1 MPRHSLLLAAGLAL
15 LLTAP
20 LDTASAQRRRSSAA
34 ASKRTPSRKP
44 STKASAS
51 KSTLPAPNIVIFLSD
66 DLGIGE
72 IGPWG
77 QKELLTPH
85 IDQLARDGMKLTE
98 MRSSAA
104 VCGPARCS
112 LMTGYHNGHC
122 RLDDNDNDYLRT
134 ADLTLPER
142 LKARGYVSGLFGKW
156 GLSWD
161 SQPESWPN
169 AQGFDAFFGYRDQLH
184 AHNYYPEYLLDNTD
198 SVKTGNV
205 VAKPGP
211 MGTGR
216 ATTRVAYAPDL
227 VGKKAFAFVRANA
240 KKPFFLYWATNLPH
254 INNEGAR
261 GYDDGGYETTDLG
274 PYAGKPWPMAKK
286 SYAAQVRRLDQD
298 LGHLRAL
305 LDSLGIAEKTL
316 ILFLSDNGAT
326 MLKSADDG
334 STNFIGRWFNGTLNY
349 RGFKGDLYDGGLRV
363 PGIVAWPG
371 HVKPN
376 TTSAVRADFTDVH
389 ATVVAVAGLKEPE
402 GIDGRSL
409 LPAFEGKGAVK
420 ERDYFV
426 WFSPDRN
433 QSAVLLGGWKGV
445 WMRDTLHVFNITG
458 DPGESKDLV
467 SIQPDVARRLTE
479 IRAKEDKRVEHPPA
493 PKKP

>member
-1 MPRHSLLLAAGLAL
+1 MVHRPLLFATVLAIASAL
-15 LLTAP
+15 PLPSGAQKPSRTKATTRTAP
-20 LDTASAQRRRSSAA
+20 RSARRA
-34 ASKRTPSRKP
+34 TPRANTEP
-44 STKASAS
+44 
-51 KSTLPAPNIVIFLSD
+51 PPNIVIFLSD

-77 QKELLTPH
+77 QQDIETPN
-85 IDQLARDGMKLTE
+85 IDRLARDGMMLTE

-134 ADLTLPER
+134 GDVTLARR
-142 LKARGYVSGLFGKW
+142 LKARGYATGLFGKW

-184 AHNYYPEYLLDNTD
+184 AHNYFPEYLIDNAD
-198 SVKTGNV
+198 SARTGNV
-205 VAKPGP
+205 VATPGP

-216 ATTRVAYAPDL
+216 ATVRSAYAPDL
-227 VGKKAFAFVRANA
+227 IGAKAFTWVRANA

-261 GYDDGGYETTDLG
+261 GFDDGGYETTDLG
-274 PYAGKPWPMAKK
+274 PYAPKPWPAAKK

-305 LDSLGIAEKTL
+305 LDSLGVAKNTL
-316 ILFLSDNGAT
+316 LIFLSDNGAT
-326 MLKSADDG
+326 MLKGADDG
-334 STNFIGRWFNGTLNY
+334 QTNFIGRWFNGTLNY
-349 RGFKGDLYDGGLRV
+349 RGFKGDLYEGGLRV

-371 HVKPN
+371 RVKAGS
-376 TTSAVRADFTDVH
+376 TSAVRADFTDVH
-389 ATVVAVAGLKEPE
+389 ATVVEAAGLKAPA

-409 LPAFEGKGAVK
+409 VAALTAKGAVN

-445 WMRDTLHVFNITG
+445 WMRDTLHVFNVTS
-458 DPGESKDLV
+458 DPGETKDLV
-467 SIQPDVARRLTE
+467 LIEPDVARRLTE
-479 IRAKEDKRVEHPPA
+479 IRAREDKRVEHPKA
-493 PKKP
+493 P